1 MAQDKHTIY
10 IDIDDEITAIID
22 KVTNAPGKIVALVL
36 PKRATVLQ
44 SIVNMKL
51 LKKSALSSKK
61 SLVLI
66 TSEAGLMPLAGAV
79 GLHVAKSLQ
88 SKPMIPLAP
97 DHGDSDD
104 AVISEDSDE
113 PAIDPMT
120 SVGVLAAGID
130 DDGTETIE
138 LDEAD
143 DADTAATPTDKSAKK
158 SKFSVPN
165 FERFRTSF
173 FLAIVVVILL
183 VVGWVFAA
191 IVLPKANVVIKTD
204 TSTTVSNISF
214 TADTALKDLDVSKA
228 LVPAVQKE
236 IKKTDTEKTTATGK
250 KDTGAPSTGT
260 ITIKN
265 CEDSNT
271 RSVAAGTVFS
281 AGGKNYTS
289 NEAISL
295 PAGTFSGGGSNCTTT
310 SVSVG
315 VTAADRGT
323 SYNQDAGTYTSSSSA
338 LSGNFR
344 ISGSAMTGGTS
355 NVVTVV
361 NQDDID
367 AAVTKMA
374 GRLDNAAK
382 KELGTQLQTDELKA
396 LDETL
401 IISPPVITSTP
412 AVGAEATEVTI
423 TKVSTYTIVGVKQD
437 YINEL
442 IKEDV
447 GKKIDITKQGILDNG
462 LTSATFRL
470 TNRKSPT
477 EALISMQTLVVA
489 GPKLNAESIK
499 NEIIGKK
506 RGDAIKLISSKPG
519 VKDVTIS
526 YSPFWVYSTPK
537 AAKKIT
543 VTIDKPAVK
552 KPAATS
558 TSSTAP

>member
-97 DHGDSDD
+97 DNGDSDD